1 MLCYIVIRSVYVH
14 PPNWAMIILPAVS
27 IAVGILLCGMAV
39 SDLLEDLHVL
49 RVQNQAGDM
58 PSLDGNMAPHTLD
71 AARAP
76 QQDLTPAEKL
86 D

>member
-1 MLCYIVIRSVYVH
+1 
-14 PPNWAMIILPAVS
+14 MIILLAVS
-27 IAVGILLCGMAV
+27 IAVSLLLCGMAV
-39 SDLLEDLHVL
+39 SALLEDLHVL

-58 PSLDGNMAPHTLD
+58 PSHLAPHTLD

-86 D
+86 EKHEVEPFEQ